1 MFDPFS
7 GSQTLIPEKN
17 TIILSQMRLHMQLL
31 KSGPL
36 PPNEPISYSL
46 QLRWSNPTMV

>member
-7 GSQTLIPEKN
+7 GSQTLIPEKV
-17 TIILSQMRLHMQLL
+17 LSQMRLHMQLL

-36 PPNEPISYSL
+36 PPNEPISYSP